1 MHMKLSTKL
10 RLIYL
15 SEFLIF
21 FHLFSGVLIPFF
33 TEWGGLSLTELMT
46 LQGWFSLCVFLFE
59 IPTGTLA
66 DRIGR
71 KNTVILSYLINI
83 VGVIFYVLYPSF
95 WIFMIAEA
103 FWALSAAMASGAKEA
118 LVYDTLIDHKE
129 EKSSKTIFGRFKMAH
144 LWGLMIGAPIGSF
157 LGSLWGAQWV
167 VLLMIVPFSLA
178 ALCLLFLPEPKSHQ
192 LPEDQTRMSFRKQMV
207 SGWKYFKSHPY
218 LRIMS
223 FDMVWIW
230 TLAFM
235 IIWFQQ
241 VVLGQVGVDES
252 WFGWFVTFAILSQLA
267 ALQLYPWL
275 EKIFRSKKQ
284 VLTLSGLLPAVG
296 FGLLAFFPSWYTV
309 LIALA
314 FCSGFGLTRRTLYAS
329 YMNKY
334 IDSHHRATVS
344 SYINMGINMTG
355 MLVKPVLGFLADTS
369 LFATFIVLSV
379 GCLLVVLFS
388 RVEEAMLLD

>member
-1 MHMKLSTKL
+1 MTLSTKL

-21 FHLFSGVLIPFF
+21 FHLFGGVLIPFF
-33 TEWGGLSLTELMT
+33 TGWGGLNLTELMT
-46 LQGWFSLCVFLFE
+46 LQAWFSFCVFLFE

-66 DRIGR
+66 NRIGR
-71 KNTVILSYLINI
+71 RNTVALSYGINI
-83 VGVIFYVLYPSF
+83 LGVIFYVLYPSF

-118 LVYDTLIDHKE
+118 LVYDTLIDHKADRE
-129 EKSSKTIFGRFKMAH
+129 SKTIFGRFKMSH
-144 LWGLMIGAPIGSF
+144 LWGLMISAPIGSY
-157 LGSLWGAQWV
+157 LGSLWGPQWV
-167 VLLMIVPFSLA
+167 VLLMVIPFTLA
-178 ALCLLFLPEPKSHQ
+178 TLCLLFLPEPKSHR
-192 LPEDQTRMSFRKQMV
+192 LPEDQTRMSFRQQMV

-218 LRIMS
+218 LRIMT

-241 VVLGQVGVDES
+241 VVLEQVGVDQS
-252 WFGWFVTFAILSQLA
+252 WFGWFVTFGIVSQLV
-267 ALQLYPWL
+267 ALKLYPLL
-275 EKIFRSKKQ
+275 EKMFHSKKR
-284 VLTLSGLLPAVG
+284 VLTFSGLLPAVG
-296 FGLLAFFPSWYTV
+296 FLLLAFFPSWYTV

-334 IDSHHRATVS
+334 IDSHHRATVN
-344 SYINMGINMTG
+344 SYINMGINVTG
-355 MLVKPVLGFLADTS
+355 FLVKPAFGLLADHS
-369 LFATFIVLSV
+369 LFATFLLLAL
-379 GCLLVVLFS
+379 GCLVVAGVS
-388 RVEEAMLLD
+388 KVEEEMLID